1 MLQSVGFSQSHI
13 YSELIFHVETMPQLF
28 SYLWYEPMTPGR
40 ICILSHPWNMLEAVV
55 QGFVLE
61 VPPPLLHLATQFL
74 VC

>member
-1 MLQSVGFSQSHI
+1 
-13 YSELIFHVETMPQLF
+13 MPQLF